1 MSSII
6 EGEGTFK
13 DFNGSEDGQPVFE
26 TKDKDEWEQYCI
38 EKKLTRSGSAPCI
51 ICNTVFEF
59 EKLQVGKNPV
69 CDKCKGDLI

>member
-1 MSSII
+1 MSSLI

-38 EKKLTRSGSAPCI
+38 DKKLTRSGSAPCI

-59 EKLQVGKNPV
+59 QNLQVGKNPV
-69 CDKCKGDLI
+69 CDNCKGELI